1 MILLRDM
8 LESDIEDYVRWFTD
22 ETEWCQWDAPWE
34 PMDSD
39 ADSERAYWT
48 AVFHRKKDMDA
59 SAPRKRFE
67 IECDGCHIGWVNRY
81 TDLGYME
88 NTDETPVLGIN
99 IPDMG
104 CRRRG
109 IGTKSLQLFIE
120 YLRSQGYHAFYTQT
134 WSGNKPMIRVAE
146 KLGFREVCRVENYRQ
161 VRGLPYDAVTWEL
174 KYEEG
179 QE

>member
-1 MILLRDM
+1 MVLLRDM
-8 LESDIEDYVRWFTD
+8 LESDIEDYVRWFTV
-22 ETEWCQWDAPWE
+22 ETEWTQWDAPWE
-34 PMDSD
+34 PVETDE
-39 ADSERAYWT
+39 ERERDHWT
-48 AVFHRKKDMDA
+48 AFFHKKRGLDDNA
-59 SAPRKRFE
+59 LRKRFE
-67 IECDGCHIGWVNRY
+67 IELDGVHIGWVCWY

-88 NTDETPVLGIN
+88 NPDQRPVLGIN
-99 IPDMG
+99 IPAADN
-104 CRRRG
+104 RSRG
-109 IGTKSLQLFIE
+109 IGSEAVLKFIE